1 MLWLIKKKGAYVI
14 YEWPFR
20 EMHMITRMAGIDQQ
34 DVAVIAHVLNEL
46 GNDVSDNEAEI
57 ISMMTK
63 ANEPEAALEEEKTV
77 GEEVADVIKTMGEA
91 ITNAEKKVIAEVLVN
106 ATNDQVEQ
114 VEAEIVAEIIQEV
127 GPDISENAIEKLTLA
142 VTEANS
148 IDNSEKIKKVMGILE
163 AAAKPKPI
171 EAKEV
176 VMVSNLM
183 GRLAMDSK
191 NDMNPS
197 QMVQIASIGKQIGMD
212 VTPQVECPRLW
223 RITMIY

>member
-1 MLWLIKKKGAYVI
+1 M
-14 YEWPFR
+14 
-20 EMHMITRMAGIDQQ
+20 
-34 DVAVIAHVLNEL
+34 
-46 GNDVSDNEAEI
+46 
-57 ISMMTK
+57 
-63 ANEPEAALEEEKTV
+63 
-77 GEEVADVIKTMGEA
+77 
-91 ITNAEKKVIAEVLVN
+91 
-106 ATNDQVEQ
+106 EQ

-212 VTPQVECPRLW
+212 VTPQVECQRLW
-223 RITMIY
+223 RITLKVYGNE